1 MAAGLSYLALHQQDA
16 AGLVTFD
23 TGIRDY
29 LPPRQTK
36 QHLMAIL
43 ARLDGIRPGGETG
56 FRPVCERLA
65 QRLPRRG
72 MIVLISDCYDD
83 AEAVADG
90 FRILATRGHEVVVFQ
105 LLDHDEL
112 QWPFD
117 KLSNFRDLET
127 GRLVRGD
134 PAALR
139 AGYLA
144 NLHAFLDRV
153 EEGAKSCGMTYT
165 LVDTAEP
172 IERTLQHYLL
182 RRLHMFR

>member
-1 MAAGLSYLALHQQDA
+1 
-16 AGLVTFD
+16 
-23 TGIRDY
+23 
-29 LPPRQTK
+29 
-36 QHLMAIL
+36 MAIL

-72 MIVLISDCYDD
+72 MIILISDCYDD
-83 AEAVADG
+83 ADAVVDG
-90 FRILATRGHEVVVFQ
+90 FRILRTRGHEIIVFQ

-112 QWPFD
+112 EWPFD
-117 KLSNFRDLET
+117 KLSNFRDMET
-127 GRLVRGD
+127 GRMVRGD

-139 AGYLA
+139 EGYLA
-144 NLHAFLDRV
+144 NLRAFLGQV
-153 EEGAKSCGMTYT
+153 EEGAKDCGMTYM

-172 IERTLQHYLL
+172 IERTHQHYLL